1 MGEEELEK
9 SGQYRIRVRKGDWEV
24 EVSASDKDFVLDESD
39 RLIKHLSMAMVP
51 LSQNEIIEGDGSHQ
65 LELGKSRNLKPE
77 TLNEFIRQFKLNTH
91 LERIMVLG
99 YWCEIKQ
106 GQPFFTMEDI
116 LAKYKEIREQP
127 PANIRRDLGTLQGRG
142 LLLSAGKQEGAAY
155 GLTNS
160 GIREVESKLL
170 KE

>member
-1 MGEEELEK
+1 MTDEELEK
-9 SGQYRIRVRKGDWEV
+9 ATQYRIRVRKSDWEV
-24 EVSASDKDFVLDESD
+24 EVSSSDKDFVLVESD
-39 RLIKHLSMAMVP
+39 RLIKHLSMAMIP
-51 LSQNEIIEGDGSHQ
+51 LPPQEIIGVDVSQQSELSH
-65 LELGKSRNLKPE
+65 SRNRKPE

-91 LERIMVLG
+91 LERILVLG

-106 GQPFFTMEDI
+106 EQSFFTIEDI
-116 LAKYKEIREQP
+116 LTKYKEIREPP

-142 LLLSAGKQEGAAY
+142 LLLSADKQEGAAY

-160 GIREVESKLL
+160 GIKEVESKLL